1 MCTCSRALA
10 DGRKVSWVS
19 ATAVNSRFRLWT
31 SLLSGLVLPHATLSE
46 YMVSTQRVFPV
57 AELTELAMNMVI
69 AFYAATFPGLVQDL
83 PEVIE
88 SEKGVLEGT
97 VA

>member
-1 MCTCSRALA
+1 MCNRALA

-19 ATAVNSRFRLWT
+19 ATAVNSRSRLWT
-31 SLLSGLVLPHATLSE
+31 SLLSGLVLQHATSSE
-46 YMVSTQRVFPV
+46 YMVSTQRSFPL
-57 AELTELAMNMVI
+57 AELTGLAMNMVI